1 MKIWFNK
8 NFSSIAFIL
17 ETLQKNPAVTTLFS
31 HTHAVEHQ
39 KFADTFIY
47 EPEHSDDYLAFC
59 LAVCQQHQVEVFYPW
74 RHFAKLYPQ
83 REKFSELGV
92 KVIFPCSDEDF
103 HTIDNKAAFYQ
114 HLIQKNIAVNLPI
127 FAIANTKA
135 EFITQYNLLK
145 NQTSKIC
152 MKPTVSIYAAG
163 FKVIH
168 DEPDYDAWKALIY
181 GKDQYSIAYAHL
193 IQLLPDEFHKEMM
206 LMDFLSGDEYSH
218 DILCQ
223 EGKIIAGTIRQKHHA
238 TDKYQSLIKN
248 AEIERMSALLIAEFK
263 LSGFINVQYRDDKNG
278 VPFVLEINPRISGG
292 FPKITLGGVDYVN
305 LFVKMA
311 SHQEITA
318 DDLQQDYGVKVGS
331 DTRYIT
337 VI

>member
-1 MKIWFNK
+1 
-8 NFSSIAFIL
+8 
-17 ETLQKNPAVTTLFS
+17 
-31 HTHAVEHQ
+31 
-39 KFADTFIY
+39 
-47 EPEHSDDYLAFC
+47 
-59 LAVCQQHQVEVFYPW
+59 
-74 RHFAKLYPQ
+74 
-83 REKFSELGV
+83 V

-114 HLIQKNIAVNLPI
+114 HLIHKNIAVNLPL
-127 FAIANTKA
+127 FATANTKL
-135 EFITQYNLLK
+135 EFITQYHSLK
-145 NQTSKIC
+145 NHVLKLC

-181 GKDQYSIAYAHL
+181 GKDKYSIAFAQL
-193 IQLLPDEFHKEMM
+193 IHLLPDEFHKEMM

-223 EGKIIAGTIRQKHHA
+223 EGKIIAGTIRQKHHV
-238 TDKYQSLIKN
+238 TDKYQSLIEN
-248 AEIERMSALLIAEFK
+248 AEIERMSALLIIEFK

-292 FPKITLGGVDYVN
+292 FPKITLGGIDYVN
-305 LFVKMA
+305 LFVKMVSA
-311 SHQEITA
+311 QAITA
-318 DDLQQDYGVKVGS
+318 ADVQQNYDVKVGS
-331 DTRYIT
+331 DTRYLT